1 MTPLP
6 VSGEVVSA
14 AVERAGDRHR
24 EAFLAA
30 KPFRHVVIDDFFE
43 PAFAE
48 RLLAEFPSFD
58 PKLAVAEAGTVGGKA
73 VNTRIAE
80 ISPSYQQLYEAI
92 AARPFLDLVSRLS
105 GIPDLIL
112 DPKMFGGGTH
122 DNQHGQELDPHVD
135 FNYDEAMQLH
145 RRLNLIVYL
154 NKGWKSEW
162 GGALEI
168 HSNPR
173 RPFENQVS
181 RYDPLFNRCV
191 MFETN
196 EYSWHGFPRLNL
208 PPEERY
214 RSRKSI
220 SIYLY
225 TKERPAEEIA
235 PMHGTFY
242 VQRPLPE
249 NIAAGRTLTPEDMDE
264 LRGLLIRRDN
274 WIEFYQRMELRK
286 NQEIAERDRMIRG
299 LQDAVR
305 APLTGFV
312 LQESARGVYWD
323 GWVQSHAELRVRPQ
337 EPVVGLCLRAWRPG
351 AGGPA
356 LIRVT
361 VDGSAVQEFRPQPGG
376 FECEVALERPA
387 SEPFRVSLDFECS
400 DRGLPSNGDP
410 RDLAFL
416 LQEIRMRHAR
426 QGTLARA
433 FSRLNLA

>member
-1 MTPLP
+1 M
-6 VSGEVVSA
+6 SDVVARSA
-14 AVERAGDRHR
+14 DDHR
-24 EAFLAA
+24 EAFLSA
-30 KPFRHVVIDDFFE
+30 KPFRHVVIDDFFDRE
-43 PAFAE
+43 FAE

-58 PKLAVAEAGTVGGKA
+58 PKLAIAEAGTIGGKA

-80 ISPSYQQLYEAI
+80 ISPSYRQLYEAI
-92 AARPFLDLVSRLS
+92 AARPFLELVSRLS

-135 FNYDEAMQLH
+135 FNYDEGRQLH

-173 RPFENQVS
+173 RPADNEIS
-181 RYDPLFNRCV
+181 SYDPLFNRCV

-208 PPEERY
+208 PPEERH

-225 TKERPAEEIA
+225 TKDRPAEEIA

-242 VQRPLPE
+242 VQRPLPQQ
-249 NIAAGRTLTPEDMDE
+249 IAAGHTLTREDEDE

-286 NQEIAERDRMIRG
+286 NQEMAERDSLIRA
-299 LQDAVR
+299 LQAAVR
-305 APLTGFV
+305 VPVTGFV
-312 LQESARGVYWD
+312 LQESAQGVYWD
-323 GWVQSHAELRVRPQ
+323 AWVESHAELTVRPL
-337 EPVVGLCLRAWRPG
+337 EPVLGFCLRGWRPE

-356 LIRVT
+356 LLRVT
-361 VDGSAVQEFRPQPGG
+361 VDGSAAQEFRPRSGG
-376 FECEVALERPA
+376 FECEVALDRP
-387 SEPFRVSLDFECS
+387 SSKPFRVSLDFECS
-400 DRGLPSNGDP
+400 DRGLPSNSDP

-433 FSRLNLA
+433 FSRLTPA